1 MSEKYTLDDLCQVV
15 RRLTAKDGCPW
26 DSIQTHESLKRYL
39 IEECYEVIDAIDNKD
54 NDNMCEELGDL
65 LFQIVFHA
73 ELARKEGAF
82 DISHVIDGITKKMIS
97 RHPHIF
103 SDGGGKTIAEIND
116 SWESIKK
123 AEKGYKN
130 NMEILRSVPRSLPA
144 LMRSEKTVTKAYKN
158 NMDNEGLQDIAER
171 MEKNIYLLRDINSF
185 HKKEQEEIIGNFL
198 LDLTKI
204 SHFSQLNVEFSLT
217 NALKTYINKLENIE
231 TANAAAGEIAE
242 DTDFEDA
249 KV

>member
-1 MSEKYTLDDLCQVV
+1 MTGKYSIDDLKEVV
-15 RRLTAKDGCPW
+15 CRLTAEDGCPW

-39 IEECYEVIDAIDNKD
+39 IEECYEVIDAIDKKD
-54 NDNMCEELGDL
+54 NENMCEELGDV
-65 LFQIVFHA
+65 LFQIVFHS
-73 ELARKEGAF
+73 ELARKEKAF
-82 DISHVIDGITKKMIS
+82 DMSDVTDGITRKMIS

-103 SDGGGKTIAEIND
+103 SDKNVKSIKEIND

-123 AEKGYKN
+123 KEKGYKN
-130 NMEILRSVPRSLPA
+130 NMEILRSIPTALPA
-144 LMRSEKTVTKAYKN
+144 LMRSEKTVSKAYKN
-158 NMDNEGLQDIAER
+158 GMDSESEGEILNRLEKN
-171 MEKNIYLLRDINSF
+171 MEKLKDLKSF
-185 HKKEQEEIIGNFL
+185 QKTEQEEIIGNFL

-231 TANAAAGEIAE
+231 KANAADGETDE
-242 DTDFEDA
+242 DTGFEDA

>member
-1 MSEKYTLDDLCQVV
+1 MSDKYTLDDLCMVV

-26 DSIQTHESLKRYL
+26 DSIQTHNSLKRYL

-54 NDNMCEELGDL
+54 NVNMCEELGDV
-65 LFQIVFHA
+65 LFQIVFHS
-73 ELARKEGAF
+73 ELARREKAF
-82 DISHVIDGITKKMIS
+82 DISDVTDGVTRKMIS

-103 SDGGGKTIAEIND
+103 SGNNDKTIAEIND

-130 NMEILRSVPRSLPA
+130 NMEILKSIPSSLPA

-158 NMDNEGLQDIAER
+158 NMDSETLEEITKR
-171 MEKNIYLLRDINSF
+171 LEKNVLLLKELNLY

-231 TANAAAGEIAE
+231 TTVAAVGEIAE